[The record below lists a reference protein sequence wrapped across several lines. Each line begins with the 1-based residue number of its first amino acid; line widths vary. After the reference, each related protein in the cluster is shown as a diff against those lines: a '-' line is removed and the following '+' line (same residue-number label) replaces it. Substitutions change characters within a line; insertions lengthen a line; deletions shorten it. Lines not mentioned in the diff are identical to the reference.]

1 MMAYRGSEN
10 AGKAFIAF
18 SQDREHAPDI
28 IPIPSA
34 NDNYYV
40 NLESRVTTR
49 ILTGHRITS
58 PLLLGLYH
66 QGGSGLGSNKDEI
79 MVAYEHFISTVV
91 KPIQKNLLKV
101 FDNLFSY
108 YGYDSALYIEPNK
121 LFEASEVTIA
131 DEEEKTEV
139 DNTSLNNQ

>member
-18 SQDREHAPDI
+18 SQDKEHAPDI
-28 IPIPSA
+28 VPIPSA

-66 QGGSGLGSNKDEI
+66 EGGVGLGSNKDEI
-79 MVAYEHFISTVV
+79 LVAYEHFVATVV
-91 KPIQKNLLKV
+91 KPIQKSLLRV

-108 YGYDSALYIEPNK
+108 YGYDSALFIEPNK
-121 LFEASEVTIA
+121 IFEANEVTIA
-131 DEEEKTEV
+131 DDEAKNTL
-139 DNTSLNNQ
+139 DNGVI